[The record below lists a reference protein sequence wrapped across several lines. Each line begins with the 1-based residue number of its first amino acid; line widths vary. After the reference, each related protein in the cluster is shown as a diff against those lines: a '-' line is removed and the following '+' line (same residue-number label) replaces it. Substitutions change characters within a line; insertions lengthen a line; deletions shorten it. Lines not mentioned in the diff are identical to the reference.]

1 MSKITKINVGGVDYE
16 IGGSGGGV
24 MTEISYAELKS
35 LAESSGLI
43 PGNKYRI
50 IDYVTT
56 VDSTKTY
63 PYKSAEHPF
72 DIVVTAVTDSAL
84 DANAKAMP
92 HEGDEY
98 FAACNLFAWELK
110 YSLEPNI
117 DNYSL
122 VSDTNGKGTI
132 YYMLDEFGNEANYDF
147 KNILW
152 ETTSAE
158 AKFIKEGT
166 TIYYYTFSKAAELT
180 DANPTDASL
189 SGDAHDNKIVF
200 KNILGIVSEKVVLL
214 GIATS
219 GLTQFDI
226 SYNTI
231 TGCAFLPVSSMLV
244 VSITYNTIKGIA
256 VSRLEISSNFR
267 LNDIK
272 GGLSIESESIAKAGD
287 FEQCI
292 VLGENNPLSSVYMDS
307 ASLRIR
313 KCLIIIDSSSTH
325 LAEGITG
332 KVAVFGEQTNY
343 FPASS

>member
-1 MSKITKINVGGVDYE
+1 MSKITKINVGGTDYE

-24 MTEISYAELKS
+24 MTEISYADLKS

-50 IDYVTT
+50 TDYVTT

-98 FAACNLFAWELK
+98 FADCNLFAWELK

-117 DNYSL
+117 DNYPL
-122 VSDTNGKGTI
+122 IPDLNGKGTI

-152 ETTSAE
+152 ETTSSE
-158 AKFIKEGT
+158 AKFIDEGN
-166 TIYYYTFSKAAELT
+166 TIYYYTFSEATELT
-180 DANPTDASL
+180 DTNPADASL

-200 KNILGIVSEKVVLL
+200 KAILGSGSEKVVLL

-219 GLTQFDI
+219 AFTQFDI
-226 SYNTI
+226 AYNTI
-231 TGCAFLPVSSMLV
+231 TGCAFLPVSSMLAV
-244 VSITYNTIKGIA
+244 DITYNTIKGIA
-256 VSRLEISSNFR
+256 YSQLEISSIFSF
-267 LNDIK
+267 NDIK
-272 GGLSIESESIAKAGD
+272 GGLSIKSESIAKARE
-287 FEQCI
+287 FQNNI
-292 VLGENNPLSSVYMDS
+292 VLGKNNPLPSLYMDS
-307 ASLRIR
+307 DSLAVSR
-313 KCLIIIDSSSTH
+313 CLIILNNSAH

-332 KVAVFGEQTNY
+332 KVAVLGEQTNY